1 MTSLNDINNNKNP
14 ARSEDDLN
22 QSIQALYESIEH
34 ELLSLGYSYQKPS
47 LLAKAIL
54 QSSEYF
60 INRQGTSPWQS
71 KDFTA
76 AYIAHFLPMN
86 VLRWLKAFDR
96 MKELKFEA
104 LNNFYDFG
112 AGPLTFKLAH
122 LIKFQKTE
130 IIYNFNEPFPEA
142 AMIGQKLYNSLIGKL
157 KINHKNSTDTKS
169 IITNSDETL
178 ILSYSLNELTEIPKT
193 FWNYKN
199 ICILEPSTQKISRQL
214 LEFKETSKLY
224 DFSPIAPCTHCEKCP
239 LYFESKKDWC
249 FDRTH
254 IQIPKL
260 ALELYKL
267 LPFDTST
274 LTFSYLWISKNKP
287 SYNSND
293 FRVVGDWQKEKG
305 KKKIMVC
312 RSSQREFISLLN
324 RQENFDKN
332 IARGD
337 RESLDFEFEVKGN
350 ELRIK

>member
-1 MTSLNDINNNKNP
+1 MASLNDINNKKIP
-14 ARSEDDLN
+14 SRSEEDLN
-22 QSIQALYESIEH
+22 QSVQALYESIEL
-34 ELLSLGYSYQKPS
+34 ELLSLGYTYQKPS

-86 VLRWLKAFDR
+86 IFRWLKAFDR
-96 MKELKFEA
+96 MKELKFED

-122 LIKFQKTE
+122 LLKFRKLNIFYT
-130 IIYNFNEPFPEA
+130 FKEPFPEA
-142 AMIGQKLYNSLIGKL
+142 TQIGQNIYNSLLGKL
-157 KINHKNSTDTKS
+157 KLSNKNSTDIQSEKVSTE
-169 IITNSDETL
+169 ETL
-178 ILSYSLNELTEIPKT
+178 ILSYSLNELVEIPKT

-214 LEFKETSKLY
+214 LEFKESSKLH

-260 ALELYKL
+260 AQELYKL

-274 LTFSYLWISKNKP
+274 LTFSYLWISKDKP

-305 KKKIMVC
+305 KKKIMIC

-324 RQENFDKN
+324 RQESFDKN
-332 IARGD
+332 ISRGD
-337 RESLDFEFEVKGN
+337 HESLDFEFELKGN